1 MAVAEP
7 LEDTLDPEE
16 EQNCQLP
23 ELQQLLPLVLLL
35 RRLQLEVVAVD
46 LVLVWVA
53 GLASVA
59 ELGLV
64 AGEASIVVEASVEEA
79 WVAGEA

>member
-23 ELQQLLPLVLLL
+23 GPQQLLPLVLLR
-35 RRLQLEVVAVD
+35 RRLQLGVVAVD
-46 LVLVWVA
+46 LVPVWVA

-59 ELGLV
+59 EQGLV